1 MEKEKDQ
8 GNRMG
13 KISIFCSFILQA
25 VNSADITSETM
36 NLLIAEIKSKNEAFP
51 VEKFYQQLNAKK
63 LNLKAFDRSIAEATL
78 SEGDVNFSL

>member
-1 MEKEKDQ
+1 
-8 GNRMG
+8 
-13 KISIFCSFILQA
+13 
-25 VNSADITSETM
+25 M

-78 SEGDVNFSL
+78 SEGDLTFSL